1 MPGRKKWGRGF
12 TLAELLI
19 VVAIIAVLVAIAIP
33 VFSDN
38 VEKSRE
44 ATDLAN
50 VRDAYAEIAYAVN
63 LDVDWY
69 YSPQYVGFGGYG
81 IKVPL
86 KQKKD
91 GWSLDSENLIVGGIR
106 MGDYEWGGHG
116 PIVGGNCYVTY
127 NPDADKIYLYWDS
140 MVTRTSMSFVD
151 DSGPE
156 EGGGSSNPETQA
168 NIDTAKR
175 IGSIF
180 QNYLTNGPFE
190 NTSLCIEVR
199 ANGGFQI
206 WPGGDGA
213 ESVDMAA
220 IIQSMKEEGLI
231 VDNGVTFN
239 SSDPYYTAGYRIY
252 VTPDG
257 DTYKTQI
264 RKGVVTERQELG

>member
-1 MPGRKKWGRGF
+1 M
-12 TLAELLI
+12 
-19 VVAIIAVLVAIAIP
+19 VAIAIP

-38 VEKSRE
+38 VEKSRG

-63 LDVDWY
+63 LDIDWY
-69 YSPQYVGFGGYG
+69 YPPQPVGFGGYG

-140 MVTRTSMSFVD
+140 MVTRSSTSFVD
-151 DSGPE
+151 DSDPE
-156 EGGGSSNPETQA
+156 ESGGAPAQETRA
-168 NIDTAKR
+168 NIATANS
-175 IGSIF
+175 IGGIF
-180 QNYLTNGPFE
+180 IGYLSGESFA
-190 NTSLCIEVR
+190 NTSLYIDVY
-199 ANGGFQI
+199 ANGGFQM
-206 WPGGDGA
+206 WPEGDGA
-213 ESVDMAA
+213 ESVNMAA
-220 IIQSMKEEGLI
+220 IIQRMKDDGLI
-231 VDNGVTFN
+231 DDNRVTFN
-239 SSDPYYTAGYRIY
+239 SSDPYYTAGYRIC
-252 VTPDG
+252 VTPNG